1 MCLSTVY
8 ELGAAG
14 DKRLLCEYTSNVTVA
29 GDTITM
35 TDLMGKRLQVTG
47 ALQSVDLVKNTILI
61 RPKEGANPAASS
73 SACPLPQH
81 KDNAC
86 IIPGERLE

>member
-14 DKRLLCEYTSNVTVA
+14 TRRVLCEYTSTITVA

-35 TDLMGKRLQVTG
+35 TDLMGRELRVTG
-47 ALQSVDLVKNTILI
+47 ALQRVDLVKNTILI
-61 RPKEGANPAASS
+61 SPKDGTSPEA
-73 SACPLPQH
+73 LP
-81 KDNAC
+81 
-86 IIPGERLE
+86 

>member
-14 DKRLLCEYTSNVTVA
+14 ARRVLCEYASTITVT

-35 TDLMGKRLQVTG
+35 IDLMGKELSVVG
-47 ALQSVDLVKNTILI
+47 ALQSVDLIKNTILI
-61 RPKEGANPAASS
+61 RPKDGNNAGS
-73 SACPLPQH
+73 LP
-81 KDNAC
+81 
-86 IIPGERLE
+86 

>member
-14 DKRLLCEYTSNVTVA
+14 TKRVLGEYISNVIVA

-35 TDLMGKRLQVTG
+35 TDLMGKKLHVTG
-47 ALQSVDLVKNTILI
+47 TLQSVDLVKNTILI
-61 RPKEGANPAASS
+61 SPMEGTSPGA
-73 SACPLPQH
+73 
-81 KDNAC
+81 
-86 IIPGERLE
+86 IP

>member
-8 ELGAAG
+8 ELGTAG
-14 DKRLLCEYTSNVTVA
+14 AKRLLCEYTSNVTVA

-47 ALQSVDLVKNTILI
+47 TLQSVDLVKNTIVI
-61 RPKEGANPAASS
+61 CPKDGTTREAP
-73 SACPLPQH
+73 P
-81 KDNAC
+81 
-86 IIPGERLE
+86 

>member
-14 DKRLLCEYTSNVTVA
+14 ARRVLCEYTSNIRVA

-35 TDLMGKRLQVTG
+35 IDLMGKEVSVTG
-47 ALQSVDLVKNTILI
+47 TLQSVDLVKNTILI
-61 RPKEGANPAASS
+61 CPKDGKSAGA
-73 SACPLPQH
+73 PL
-81 KDNAC
+81 
-86 IIPGERLE
+86 

>member
-14 DKRLLCEYTSNVTVA
+14 VKRVLCEYTSTIAVA

-35 TDLMGKRLQVTG
+35 TDLMGKELCVTG
-47 ALQSVDLVKNTILI
+47 TLQSVDLVKNTIII
-61 RPKEGANPAASS
+61 RPREEK
-73 SACPLPQH
+73 SAGDPP
-81 KDNAC
+81 
-86 IIPGERLE
+86 